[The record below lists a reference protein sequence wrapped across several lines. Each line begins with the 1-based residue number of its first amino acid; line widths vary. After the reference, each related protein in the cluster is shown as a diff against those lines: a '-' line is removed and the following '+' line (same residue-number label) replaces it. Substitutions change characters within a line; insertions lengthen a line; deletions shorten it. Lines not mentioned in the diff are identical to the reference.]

1 MLGHLTLFQ
10 QPSHPDNYITDL
22 DLKIKFLSLNV
33 WALELYSQFFNIFN
47 IFNFWSLQFLKTSIV
62 KDFNFEDF
70 DFEDF
75 IF

>member
-10 QPSHPDNYITDL
+10 QPSHPDNYIADL
-22 DLKIKFLSLNV
+22 HLKIKFLSLNV
-33 WALELYSQFFNIFN
+33 WALELYSQFFN